1 MDWASRRVLAWRLS
15 NTLDTCFC
23 LEALA
28 EAMEG
33 YGILEIFNT
42 DQGSQFTSV
51 AYHPPMVRR
60 VDAAEIGPRG
70 QRSVCITLHN
80 SSG

>member
-1 MDWASRRVLAWRLS
+1 MDWASRRVLAWRPS

-33 YGILEIFNT
+33 YGIPEIFNT
-42 DQGSQFTSV
+42 DQKLSCARPHGDREGD
-51 AYHPPMVRR
+51 RR
-60 VDAAEIGPRG
+60 RGPGPR
-70 QRSVCITLHN
+70 
-80 SSG
+80 